1 MKGSAFMRQNRHKSR
16 KHKYRI
22 VCILT
27 LIIVLLL
34 CKSYKIVSNYLLFVK
49 GRTTDDNSILLSDI
63 EPKHIIP
70 QDIQEELY
78 SPYAILVS
86 LKNQNVVFKTGSE
99 KRIFPASLTKIMTVI
114 VAIENISDL
123 TEMIVLPEELFP
135 DLYTANASMAG
146 FLPGEEV
153 TAMDL
158 LYGTLLPSGADA
170 AMGLAIRISGSESEF
185 SKLMNKKA
193 KEIGMDDTNF
203 TNVTGLHDDNHYT
216 TVKDIAKL
224 LQYALKNEIFYEIFT
239 TVRCSTSSTN
249 RHPGGI
255 TFYSTLSKKVDTYEF
270 DGGRI
275 IGGKTGYTEEAGLCL
290 ASLAEKNGSKYILVT
305 AGAAGD
311 NYTEQ
316 YHIMDA
322 LTVYGKYLNN

>member
-1 MKGSAFMRQNRHKSR
+1 MRQKRR
-16 KHKYRI
+16 KKKHLRKF
-22 VCILT
+22 ILT
-27 LIIVLLL
+27 LIIFLSICMLFKTVY
-34 CKSYKIVSNYLLFVK
+34 SYLPFYKNKLALDK
-49 GRTTDDNSILLSDI
+49 DKTTDDNMIQSI
-63 EPKHIIP
+63 
-70 QDIQEELY
+70 QDELF

-86 LKNQNVVFKTGSE
+86 LNNQNVVFETGSE
-99 KRIFPASLTKIMTVI
+99 ERIFPASLTKIMTVL
-114 VAIENISDL
+114 VAIENIPDL
-123 TEMIVLPEELFP
+123 HELIILPEEIFP

-153 TAMDL
+153 AAVDL

-170 AMGLAIRISGSESEF
+170 SLGLALRVSGSESEF

-193 KEIGMDDTNF
+193 KEIGMGDTHF

-224 LQYALKNEIFYEIFT
+224 LEYALKNKTFYEIFT
-239 TVRCSTSSTN
+239 TIRRSTSNTN

-255 TFYSTLSKKVDTYEF
+255 TFYSTLYKKTNTLEF
-270 DGGRI
+270 DGGEI

-311 NYTEQ
+311 NYSEQ
-316 YHIMDA
+316 YHIIDA